1 MVHCIFYR
9 SLEEPPGI
17 PAFSGRH
24 KQSSSVQALSSAMAE
39 VAKSFVPKPQ
49 RPLPTSDTDIPG
61 SSSTVSPG
69 KIANLRASYLQQLKD
84 LHGLYDCGALNE
96 SEFLEQKKPILE
108 QLTKLKP

>member
-1 MVHCIFYR
+1 MDHCIFYR

-17 PAFSGRH
+17 PAFCGRY
-24 KQSSSVQALSSAMAE
+24 KQSSSVQALSNAMAE
-39 VAKSFVPKPQ
+39 VAKNFAPKPQ
-49 RPLPTSDTDIPG
+49 RPLPTSDTDTPG
-61 SSSTVSPG
+61 SSTVSPG
-69 KIANLRASYLQQLKD
+69 KIANLRVSYLQQLKD

>member
-1 MVHCIFYR
+1 
-9 SLEEPPGI
+9 
-17 PAFSGRH
+17 
-24 KQSSSVQALSSAMAE
+24 VQVLSSAMAE
-39 VAKSFVPKPQ
+39 VAKSFVPKLQ
-49 RPLPTSDTDIPG
+49 RPLPTSDTPG
-61 SSSTVSPG
+61 SSTVSPG